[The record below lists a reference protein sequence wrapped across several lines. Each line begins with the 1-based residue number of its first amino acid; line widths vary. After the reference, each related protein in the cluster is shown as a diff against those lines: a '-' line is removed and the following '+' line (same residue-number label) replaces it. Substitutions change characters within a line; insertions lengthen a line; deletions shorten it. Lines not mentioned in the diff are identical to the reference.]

1 MLVKQERGNERGRGR
16 EAVNE
21 NSNEGWGVCKC
32 MREGKITPPN
42 SWFKTSIKKKREAAE
57 GNLRQ
62 LITLEK
68 ERNLL

>member
-1 MLVKQERGNERGRGR
+1 
-16 EAVNE
+16 
-21 NSNEGWGVCKC
+21 
-32 MREGKITPPN
+32 MREGKITPRN